1 MMLDSPLR
9 NSPTTLTAAPDQLPL
24 FTYGTL
30 RRGQENYMLL
40 RGNTLAEIPARIE
53 GVALYSLRAYPM
65 LIDGDGMVH
74 GDLMT
79 LHPRIYSRLM
89 ADLDQLEGYYP
100 DRESRFVRMQRV
112 VRTEGGADV
121 LAWVYMGSVRIL
133 DTEPHVL
140 IPHGDWCRYR
150 HDLVRGTRFG
160 RFAAQPESDENNR
173 KERS

>member
-1 MMLDSPLR
+1 MVNPDFSYP
-9 NSPTTLTAAPDQLPL
+9 PATLTAAPDQLPL

-40 RGNTLAEIPARIE
+40 RGNTLAEIPARIA

-65 LIDGDGMVH
+65 LIDGDGTAH

-79 LHPRIYSRLM
+79 LHPRIYSRLI

-100 DRESRFVRMQRV
+100 DRESRFVRAQRV

-121 LAWVYMGSVRIL
+121 LAWVYIGNARIL
-133 DTEPHVL
+133 DAEPHVL

-160 RFAAQPESDENNR
+160 RFAAQPEPDENNR

>member
-1 MMLDSPLR
+1 MKADSASQPAI
-9 NSPTTLTAAPDQLPL
+9 LTAAPDQLPL

-40 RGNTLAEIPARIE
+40 RGNTLAEIPAQINN
-53 GVALYSLRAYPM
+53 VALYSLRAYPM
-65 LIDGDGMVH
+65 LLDGDGTVH

-79 LHPRIYSRLM
+79 LHPRIYSRLI

-100 DRESRFVRMQRV
+100 DRESRFVRAQRV
-112 VRTEGGADV
+112 ARTESGAEV
-121 LAWVYMGSVRIL
+121 LAWVYIGNARVL
-133 DTEPHVL
+133 EAETHVL

-160 RFAAQPESDENNR
+160 RFETQVEQHENV
-173 KERS
+173 E